1 MDITLKS
8 DIAGFFSYKI
18 YRENPD
24 NVIYESPTQ
33 KNLIVNSG
41 LKHLYSLSVPEV
53 MKILDLGNSDI
64 PAAPEDLGLRGPTF
78 ANSNIFNDLSALY
91 LTGGFV
97 SEDSTSKYTAFFR
110 TKTTSSPTVLTEFV
124 IKPGAKRD
132 AFARQ
137 VFAPITLQAGDGIE
151 FTYNVEVNHPCAS
164 YDTTLKLFYAKKV
177 LGEAESFQ
185 DVQLP
190 LVWTSVSSTIDD
202 KFWTGIE
209 SNNTTV
215 VAVASASNS
224 PSSASSNIVYSTDSG
239 QNWLS
244 AAASEGAT
252 YSLNN
257 SLNDVAFGTII
268 DGTGATVEKYVA
280 VGLSAIYT
288 SDTGSVWLAVNPPT
302 PLAAEFIPGP
312 LAGPQNWTGI
322 SFGRPT
328 NTGKF
333 VAVSNT
339 GFPRIMVSSDAT
351 NWVAV
356 NAPITNYVDWSA
368 ITYGGNYYVAV
379 GAGVWSVY
387 EGTDLDNRIAYSTDG
402 VTWLSAGATAR
413 NEWSDIAYNS
423 ERDLFV
429 AVSRNN
435 ATYSPIMYAS
445 GGDITKWYPARAPY
459 TASWNSVTYGN
470 GVFVAVG
477 ESETQQRAIFSSDG
491 INWFPST
498 SIPST
503 NVWNAVTFSNNT
515 FVAVASSLGT
525 EEYPFAR
532 VDVLPRLG
540 ASLDVDAKI
549 SLLSVKDKIFNRNSF
564 MYTLRDFDMPDTCA
578 VSPATAEELL
588 YSTTLPYNS
597 YVKSTTSLISPN
609 TAVSVYKFNGA
620 TGHGSI
626 KNLLITDT
634 VLLTGYKTPGLWA
647 IELNADSQ
655 LTEPIVYTGE
665 LDNIVTLSPAAG
677 AITRSISSTIGDIIE
692 SELQFNVYHTWG
704 PAGAKAP
711 PSDGE
716 VILEIPNW
724 TVIDTDDYSDGYYSD
739 FVADSKMLLPNYILE
754 GATGCKG
761 QDVLAKNDIT
771 IEIKSYTLNVI
782 VNNRPTDV
790 IASVAL
796 NVPDTAGLIS
806 SGDAWLDRL
815 FGILSID
822 YASEIIEDLR
832 TTNDAISGL
841 LVQELNRAPIN
852 AAYIKSSLGPVV
864 RNVELLK
871 RPGPDP
877 SSAKIRIQLER
888 SATLTPTHVIVYNN
902 TIGLV
907 DTECSRY
914 GVDPGAPPAAD
925 GTLIPEEE
933 AFLGPGEEQVAT
945 VFDITEI
952 EVN

>member
-24 NVIYESPTQ
+24 NIIYESPTN

-41 LKHLYSLSVPEV
+41 LKYLYSLSVPEV

-64 PAAPEDLGLRGPTF
+64 PAAPEDLGLKGTTF
-78 ANSNIFNDLSALY
+78 ANSSIFNDLSALY
-91 LTGGFV
+91 LTDEFV
-97 SEDSTSKYTAFFR
+97 PGDSTSKYTAFFR

-124 IKPGAKRD
+124 IKPGPRRD

-137 VFAPITLQAGDGIE
+137 VFTPITLQAGDGIE
-151 FTYNVEVNHPCAS
+151 FTYNVEVKRPCAS

-177 LGEAESFQ
+177 LGEVESFQ
-185 DVQLP
+185 NEQLP

-224 PSSASSNIVYSTDSG
+224 PSSTLSNIAYSTDSG

-244 AAASEGAT
+244 AAAPEGAT

-257 SLNDVAFGTII
+257 SLNDVVFGTILES
-268 DGTGATVEKYVA
+268 TGAPVEKYVA
-280 VGLSAIYT
+280 VGLSALYT
-288 SDTGSVWLAVNPPT
+288 SNTGSVWLTGAP
-302 PLAAEFIPGP
+302 AANI
-312 LAGPQNWTGI
+312 NWTGI
-322 SFGRPT
+322 SFGTPS
-328 NTGKF
+328 NNPLF

-339 GFPRIMVSSDAT
+339 GDNRVMKSSDT
-351 NWVAV
+351 INWSVV
-356 NAPITNYVDWSA
+356 DSNITNSTNWSA

-379 GAGVWSVY
+379 ADSGI
-387 EGTDLDNRIAYSTDG
+387 NRIAYSTDG
-402 VTWLSAGATAR
+402 IAWLSAASPAL
-413 NEWSDIAYNS
+413 NEWSDIAYNF
-423 ERDLFV
+423 EKDLFV

-459 TASWNSVTYGN
+459 TASWNGITYGN
-470 GVFVAVG
+470 GVFAAVG
-477 ESETQQRAIFSSDG
+477 ESETQQRAIYSSDG

-498 SIPST
+498 SISPT
-503 NVWNAVTFSNNT
+503 NVWSAVTFSNNT
-515 FVAVASSLGT
+515 FVAVGSSLSA

-532 VDVLPRLG
+532 VDVLPRQFV
-540 ASLDVDAKI
+540 SLDIDAKI
-549 SLLSVKDKIFNRNSF
+549 SLLSVKDKIYNKDSY
-564 MYTLRDFDMPDTCA
+564 MYTLRGFDMPETCA

-597 YVKSTTSLISPN
+597 YVKATTNLISPN
-609 TAVSVYKFNGA
+609 TAVSVYKFNST

-665 LDNIVTLSPAAG
+665 LNNVVTLSSVAG

-704 PAGAKAP
+704 PAGAAAP
-711 PSDGE
+711 PTNTNGE
-716 VILEIPNW
+716 VIIEIPNW
-724 TVIDTDDYSDGYYSD
+724 TVIDTDDYSNGYYSD
-739 FVADSKMLLPNYILE
+739 FVADTKLLFPNYIE
-754 GATGCKG
+754 QSTVGCRG
-761 QDVLAKNDIT
+761 QSVIAENSIT
-771 IEIKSYTLNVI
+771 FEIKSNALNVI

-790 IASVAL
+790 IARAF
-796 NVPDTAGLIS
+796 IS
-806 SGDAWLDRL
+806 PGEG
-815 FGILSID
+815 GIYSSDKAID
-822 YASEIIEDLR
+822 SIIEGLR
-832 TTNDAISGL
+832 TTSEASSGL
-841 LVQELNRAPIN
+841 MVSRLNQNPIN
-852 AAYIKSSLGPVV
+852 AALIKSLLVGAGI
-864 RNVELLK
+864 RNIELVK

-877 SSAKIRIQLER
+877 SNAKILIQFER
-888 SATLTPTHVIVYNN
+888 STILTPSHVVVYTN
-902 TIGLV
+902 TIGPV
-907 DTECSRY
+907 DAECNRFTSLL
-914 GVDPGAPPAAD
+914 PGDYLPD
-925 GTLIPEEE
+925 GDGLD
-933 AFLGPGEEQVAT
+933 FFNSGSYLGPGVEQVAT

-952 EVN
+952 EVNN